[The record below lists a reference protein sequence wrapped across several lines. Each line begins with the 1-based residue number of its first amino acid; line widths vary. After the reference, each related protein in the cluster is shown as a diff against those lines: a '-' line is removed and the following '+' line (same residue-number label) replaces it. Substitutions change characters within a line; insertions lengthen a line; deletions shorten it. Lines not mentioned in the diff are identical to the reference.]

1 MPDTLDVSSMDI
13 SDWSPD
19 QLIGD
24 YNTADSYMEM
34 VRLRIERHKRYPDA
48 AKVRQ
53 IEGSVTIYF
62 VITPEGDITS
72 AEIVKTSGNSA
83 LDKAAL
89 TAVKNAAPFPKAPA
103 SLFKGEIPMELTIM
117 FELT

>member
-1 MPDTLDVSSMDI
+1 MPDTLDVSSLDI

-19 QLIGD
+19 QLVGD
-24 YNTADSYMEM
+24 YTTADSYMEM

-62 VITPEGDITS
+62 VITSEGDITS
-72 AEIVKTSGNSA
+72 AEIVKTSGNRA